1 MFISYAAHQRNFSI
15 NMARKLESKGLKIRI
30 HDRDFLPG
38 IDIAENITN
47 AIHNSSR
54 TVIVITSAFLKSH
67 WCIFELNMAR
77 MESIYSRG
85 GENFLILILLEKS
98 VVKDMPRSLLDIIES
113 KSYLEYPD
121 DDSFQ
126 SPDAF
131 WANLEDAINDNE

>member
-1 MFISYAAHQRNFSI
+1 
-15 NMARKLESKGLKIRI
+15 MARKLESKGLKIRI

-77 MESIYSRG
+77 MESIYSRR
-85 GENFLILILLEKS
+85 GENFLILILFEKS

-121 DDSFQ
+121 GDSFQ